1 MGEVLIT
8 RKSQRG
14 GVPPDGFTQPTQILT
29 ESGTWTCPRS
39 GTYRVTCIGSGGL
52 ASCTPDVNMISGG
65 GGGGIAESQLKLIKD
80 SAITITVDSAI
91 SSFGNYLSAS
101 AGGTGFSSNFCEN
114 AGAGAGAGGSASGGN
129 IGNYTGGAGAVASSY
144 SGGNLLGDGDGV
156 KVIKCG
162 GDTSKESKYGGAIG
176 AMASRYPSVSC
187 IAYGFINPITNG
199 HPCFGAGQ
207 AIYGKHAVAGNN
219 MGSGAII
226 IEYLK

>member
-14 GVPPDGFTQPTQILT
+14 WVPPDGFTQPTQILT

-52 ASCTPDVNMISGG
+52 ASRTPDAYMISGG

-101 AGGTGFSSNFCEN
+101 AGGTGFCSDFAP
-114 AGAGAGAGGSASGGN
+114 AGTGGAGGSASGGN

-144 SGGNLLGDGDGV
+144 YGGNLNGA

-176 AMASRYPSVSC
+176 AMASTYLEVENG
-187 IAYGFINPITNG
+187 AYGFINPITNG
-199 HPCFGAGQ
+199 YPCFGAGQ
-207 AIYGKHAVAGNN
+207 AIYWKYAVAGNN

>member
-1 MGEVLIT
+1 MSEVLIT
-8 RKSQRG
+8 RKSQR

-52 ASCTPDVNMISGG
+52 ASCAPDANRISGG

-101 AGGTGFSSNFCEN
+101 AGGTGFNGDFGEH
-114 AGAGAGAGGSASGGN
+114 AGAGGSASGGN

-144 SGGNLLGDGDGV
+144 SGGDFDGDYDGA

-176 AMASRYPSVSC
+176 AMASVMYPAGIS
-187 IAYGFINPITNG
+187 ATYGFINPITTNG
-199 HPCFGAGQ
+199 YPCFGAGQ